1 MQVIFYQILVLGM
14 LSQTMFSQQ
23 FVTVLDSQS
32 STPISDV
39 IIQSLNSEKT
49 DVTDSSG
56 RFDVLIFI
64 SDDSIRVSHLAYETV
79 IISVNEIIS
88 KKVLRLK
95 NNIILQETVNV
106 TDAGYYNTTNFK
118 ESIILTT
125 EDKSKFVTI
134 GDLLNNK
141 TSLYIKDFGGFAGV
155 KTISSRG
162 MGSENTIVLFNEARV
177 NDLRTGIFDLSSMS
191 PGSIAQI
198 DFNKISKGESGYI
211 SSGGV
216 LSLYT
221 EKEFIKRTL
230 LFTLKYNSDLYNS
243 GFFSFSD
250 GNSNLNF
257 SLNFERAYSPNEFS
271 YEFESVKRKRT
282 NAHFNKTFVDG
293 NIFANSDWLKINAYG
308 MYSYFN
314 SGIPGF
320 VVTNNYSSSRA
331 SNLSRSYLG
340 VLKADFILSDDF
352 TFITVNNYNKQDLKI
367 SDPDGVVI
375 FDSESKESNLYDF
388 TTLNRLR
395 YSSSPVN
402 LIFGYEYNYSR
413 LNDITTFISAND
425 VPDEI
430 LRNSNKLFINADYK
444 FLGMGSVIQSF
455 MLSGFTAY
463 QHIEEH
469 LGEEV
474 NSDEFAYSFGLKIL
488 PATKHYFAIKFNY
501 ADNFRYPTFNERYYS
516 SLFNH
521 NQLKP
526 EKYKSFDAGFES
538 TFNFLDNL
546 IISVAY
552 FYIKA
557 EDKIIWVPT
566 RLALQTPRNFAK
578 VVSQGFELSLKQIA
592 FDDLFHMDVF
602 YTFTDAR
609 NKNQTSAEDLS
620 YNKLLIYSP
629 QHQFNFNITL
639 NLYDFTLSSYTTYL
653 SERFYTSDN
662 DVNSV
667 LPQYVVFDASV
678 SYRFEILNFK
688 QSLVLTAYNLLN
700 ESYFIIQSY
709 PMPLRTF
716 LITYNMEIL

>member
-1 MQVIFYQILVLGM
+1 MQVIFYQILVLVL
-14 LSQTMFSQQ
+14 LSQTVFAQQ

-32 STPISDV
+32 STPIVDV
-39 IIQSLNSEKT
+39 IMQSLNSEKT
-49 DVTDSSG
+49 AVTDSSG
-56 RFDVLIFI
+56 RFDALIFI
-64 SDDSIRVSHLAYETV
+64 AEDSILVSHLAYETV
-79 IISVNEIIS
+79 IISVSEIKN
-88 KKVLRLK
+88 KKVIRLK
-95 NNIILQETVNV
+95 IKTLLQKTVNV
-106 TDAGYYNTTNFK
+106 TDAGYKNTTSFK
-118 ESIILTT
+118 ESINLTS
-125 EDKSKFVTI
+125 EDKSKYVTV
-134 GDLLNNK
+134 GDMLK
-141 TSLYIKDFGGFAGV
+141 TETSLYIKDYGGIAGV
-155 KTISSRG
+155 KTVSSRG

-191 PGSIAQI
+191 PNSIAQI

-211 SSGGV
+211 SSGGI
-216 LSLYT
+216 LSFYT

-230 LFTLKYNSDLYNS
+230 LFTLKHNSDLYNS
-243 GFFSFSD
+243 GFFSFTD
-250 GNSNLNF
+250 GNKNLNF
-257 SLNFERAYSPNEFS
+257 SVNFERAYSPNEFS
-271 YEFESVKRKRT
+271 YEFENVKRKRT
-282 NAHFNKTFVDG
+282 NAHFNKTFIDG
-293 NIFANSDWLKINAYG
+293 NIFANSNWLKINAYG

-340 VLKADFILSDDF
+340 VLKAEFILSDDF
-352 TFITVNNYNKQDLKI
+352 SFITVNNYNKQDLII
-367 SDPDGVVI
+367 SDPDGIVI

-395 YSSSPVN
+395 YSSTPFD
-402 LIFGYEYNYSR
+402 LIFGYEYNYSK
-413 LNDITTFISAND
+413 LNDITTFISANE

-430 LRNSNKLFINADYK
+430 LRNSNKVFINADYK
-444 FLGMGSVIQSF
+444 LLGMGSVIQS
-455 MLSGFTAY
+455 LVVSGFSAY
-463 QHIEEH
+463 QHIEEQ
-469 LGEEV
+469 LGEEI

-488 PATKHYFAIKFNY
+488 PATKNYFAIKFNY

-538 TFNFLDNL
+538 AFNLLDELL
-546 IISVAY
+546 ISAAY
-552 FYIKA
+552 FYINAK
-557 EDKIIWVPT
+557 DKIIWVPT
-566 RLALQTPRNFAK
+566 RLALQTPRNIAK
-578 VVSQGFELSLKQIA
+578 VISQGFELSLKQKA
-592 FDDLFHMDVF
+592 FDNLLHIDVF

-609 NKNQTSAEDLS
+609 NKNQTSAQDLS
-620 YNKLLIYSP
+620 YDKLLIYSP
-629 QHQFNFNITL
+629 QHQFNFNITF
-639 NLYDFTLSSYTTYL
+639 NLYDFTLSNYTSYV

-688 QSLVLTAYNLLN
+688 QSLVLTAYNLIN

-716 LITYNMEIL
+716 LITYNLEIL

>member
-1 MQVIFYQILVLGM
+1 MQVFFYQILVLGL
-14 LSQTMFSQQ
+14 LSQTVFAQQ
-23 FVTVLDSQS
+23 FVTVLDSHS
-32 STPISDV
+32 SNPIVDV
-39 IIQSLNSEKT
+39 MIQSLNFEKT
-49 DVTDSSG
+49 AVTDSSG
-56 RFDVLIFI
+56 RFDALIFI
-64 SDDSIRVSHLAYETV
+64 AEDSIRVSHLAYEKV
-79 IISVNEIIS
+79 IISVREI
-88 KKVLRLK
+88 KNTKVMLLK
-95 NNIILQETVNV
+95 NKTLLQKTVNI
-106 TDAGYYNTTNFK
+106 TDAGYDNTTSFK
-118 ESIILTT
+118 ESINLTT
-125 EDKSKFVTI
+125 EDKSKFVTV
-134 GDLLNNK
+134 GDLLK
-141 TSLYIKDFGGFAGV
+141 TETSLYIKDYGGFAGV
-155 KTISSRG
+155 KTVSSRG
-162 MGSENTIVLFNEARV
+162 MGSENTIILFNEARV

-191 PGSIAQI
+191 PNSIAQI
-198 DFNKISKGESGYI
+198 DFNKVSKGESGYI
-211 SSGGV
+211 SSGGI

-230 LFTLKYNSDLYNS
+230 LFTLKHNSDLYNS

-250 GNSNLNF
+250 GNKNLNF

-271 YEFESVKRKRT
+271 YEFENVKRKRS

-293 NIFANSDWLKINAYG
+293 NIFANSGWLKINAYG

-340 VLKADFILSDDF
+340 VLKADFILSDEF

-367 SDPDGVVI
+367 SDPDGVI
-375 FDSESKESNLYDF
+375 LYDSESKESNLYDF

-395 YSSSPVN
+395 YSSSPID

-413 LNDITTFISAND
+413 LNDITTFISANE

-430 LRNSNKLFINADYK
+430 LRNSNKVFINADYK
-444 FLGMGSVIQSF
+444 LLGMGSVIQSV
-455 MLSGFTAY
+455 MLSGFSAY
-463 QHIEEH
+463 QHIEEQ
-469 LGEEV
+469 LGEDL
-474 NSDEFAYSFGLKIL
+474 NSEEFAYSFGLKIL
-488 PATKHYFAIKFNY
+488 PATKNYFAIKFNY

-521 NQLKP
+521 NQLRP

-538 TFNFLDNL
+538 VLNLLDEL
-546 IISVAY
+546 VISAAY

-557 EDKIIWVPT
+557 KDKIIWVPT

-592 FDDLFHMDVF
+592 FDDLLHIDIF

-609 NKNQTSAEDLS
+609 NKNQTSEEDLS

-629 QHQFNFNITL
+629 QHQFNFNINL
-639 NLYDFTLSSYTTYL
+639 NLSDFTISTYTSYV

-688 QSLVLTAYNLLN
+688 QLIVLTAYNLFN

>member
-1 MQVIFYQILVLGM
+1 MQVIFYQILVLVL
-14 LSQTMFSQQ
+14 LSQTVFAQQ

-49 DVTDSSG
+49 AVTDSSG
-56 RFDVLIFI
+56 RFDALIFI

-95 NNIILQETVNV
+95 NKTILQETVNV
-106 TDAGYYNTTNFK
+106 TDAGYYNTTTFK

-141 TSLYIKDFGGFAGV
+141 SSLYIKDYGGFAGV

-230 LFTLKYNSDLYNS
+230 SFTLKHNSDLYNS

-271 YEFESVKRKRT
+271 YEFENVKRKRT

-444 FLGMGSVIQSF
+444 FLGIGSVIQSL
-455 MLSGFTAY
+455 MSSGFTAF
-463 QHIEEH
+463 QHIEE
-469 LGEEV
+469 
-474 NSDEFAYSFGLKIL
+474 
-488 PATKHYFAIKFNY
+488 
-501 ADNFRYPTFNERYYS
+501 
-516 SLFNH
+516 
-521 NQLKP
+521 
-526 EKYKSFDAGFES
+526 
-538 TFNFLDNL
+538 
-546 IISVAY
+546 
-552 FYIKA
+552 
-557 EDKIIWVPT
+557 
-566 RLALQTPRNFAK
+566 
-578 VVSQGFELSLKQIA
+578 
-592 FDDLFHMDVF
+592 
-602 YTFTDAR
+602 
-609 NKNQTSAEDLS
+609 
-620 YNKLLIYSP
+620 
-629 QHQFNFNITL
+629 
-639 NLYDFTLSSYTTYL
+639 
-653 SERFYTSDN
+653 
-662 DVNSV
+662 
-667 LPQYVVFDASV
+667 
-678 SYRFEILNFK
+678 
-688 QSLVLTAYNLLN
+688 
-700 ESYFIIQSY
+700 
-709 PMPLRTF
+709 
-716 LITYNMEIL
+716 